1 MLERGRGRKF
11 CLYISQFT
19 FVSCWRGEG
28 VSLRATMGWRGRQ
41 VLVVPAV
48 VWGKTP
54 LMFEGEG
61 LGYNPVSVILSVVTT
76 MGEWVQ
82 VG

>member
-1 MLERGRGRKF
+1 
-11 CLYISQFT
+11 
-19 FVSCWRGEG
+19 
-28 VSLRATMGWRGRQ
+28 MGWKGRQ
-41 VLVVPAV
+41 VLMVPAV

-76 MGEWVQ
+76 MGE
-82 VG
+82 

>member
-1 MLERGRGRKF
+1 
-11 CLYISQFT
+11 
-19 FVSCWRGEG
+19 
-28 VSLRATMGWRGRQ
+28 MGWRGRQ

-61 LGYNPVSVILSVVTT
+61 LVVTT

>member
-1 MLERGRGRKF
+1 M
-11 CLYISQFT
+11 
-19 FVSCWRGEG
+19 
-28 VSLRATMGWRGRQ
+28 SLRATMGWRGRQ

-54 LMFEGEG
+54 LMFDGEG

>member
-1 MLERGRGRKF
+1 M
-11 CLYISQFT
+11 
-19 FVSCWRGEG
+19 
-28 VSLRATMGWRGRQ
+28 
-41 VLVVPAV
+41 VPAV

-76 MGEWVQ
+76 MGSGCRLVKSGMSQNKTHTGRERWISRS
-82 VG
+82 GLGGRESR